1 MAGDDENTPE
11 ASAAAAPTG
20 PEIAEALGA
29 MAMVGTVKL
38 PDFWP
43 DSTALW
49 FARADAQFRLK
60 KVTAEQTKFDH
71 VITMLDS
78 KTAAQV
84 MDVLIT
90 PPGTCKPRGHPQDG
104 GDHPVWTFRIPPD
117 ALWTQKCSADFPTAY
132 GLSPPGSRLS
142 FCLPR

>member
-49 FARADAQFRLK
+49 SARADAQFRLK

-78 KTAAQV
+78 KTATQV

-90 PPGTCKPRGHPQDG
+90 PPDRPYTVLKERLTK
-104 GDHPVWTFRIPPD
+104 TF
-117 ALWTQKCSADFPTAY
+117 ALT
-132 GLSPPGSRLS
+132 
-142 FCLPR
+142 